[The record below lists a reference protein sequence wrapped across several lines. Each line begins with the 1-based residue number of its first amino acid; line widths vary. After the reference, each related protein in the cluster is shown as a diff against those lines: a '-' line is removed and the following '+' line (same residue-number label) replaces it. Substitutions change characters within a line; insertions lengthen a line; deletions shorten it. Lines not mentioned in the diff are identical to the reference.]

1 MKNVFSFSSARLRP
15 ALTGLGFAFAV
26 FLSLTAFQSTARA
39 DSVTL
44 TEGTATI
51 QVNPGQ
57 TSLAFSQAGVFS
69 LTYLNTEFVGPLSMS
84 LNFQSITQGFGS
96 ATLNGVTT
104 QYFTGFLVFN
114 NDTLSGNLSAFGS
127 ASDAFANNPL
137 FTVTFSGGGFLT
149 STSTRHVFTIATPEP
164 ATLSLLGLGATFL
177 LSKGRRRRRRS
188 EI

>member
-1 MKNVFSFSSARLRP
+1 KNVFAKSAHLKN
-15 ALTGLGFAFAV
+15 ALKSLGFVVAII
-26 FLSLTAFQSTARA
+26 LSLTAFQTTARA

-114 NDTLSGNLSAFGS
+114 NDTLSGN
-127 ASDAFANNPL
+127 
-137 FTVTFSGGGFLT
+137 
-149 STSTRHVFTIATPEP
+149 
-164 ATLSLLGLGATFL
+164 
-177 LSKGRRRRRRS
+177 
-188 EI
+188 